1 MGMHTFPARMLG
13 RIPTYYVDDTFQED
27 AGNGNIR
34 VWNYERV
41 NGVLV
46 PQFKVIIAS
55 KSLLVVGRKVAD
67 FAQSV
72 FNDQEMRML
81 GDKVH

>member
-1 MGMHTFPARMLG
+1 MGIHAIPAKMLG
-13 RIPTYYVDDTFQED
+13 NVPTYYVDDTLQED

-34 VWNYERV
+34 VWNYERM
-41 NGVLV
+41 NGVLI

-55 KSLLVVGRKVAD
+55 RSLLLVGRKVAD

-72 FNDQEMRML
+72 FNEQEMRLL